1 MLYVRSSVSEWSAV
15 SVQTHRWITTHMQT
29 ALTATKCI
37 RKCPLRMERS
47 KKKLRKKANVLKTK
61 QIMSTQ
67 KDTWKG
73 EWQKKSSLQLI
84 RRIYMVGIRHM
95 FHLKKYLC
103 IVYKCSLSI
112 RNASYVIQ
120 ILLSHFIEQCS
131 IKRHSTS

>member
-67 KDTWKG
+67 KDT
-73 EWQKKSSLQLI
+73 
-84 RRIYMVGIRHM
+84 
-95 FHLKKYLC
+95 
-103 IVYKCSLSI
+103 
-112 RNASYVIQ
+112 
-120 ILLSHFIEQCS
+120 
-131 IKRHSTS
+131 